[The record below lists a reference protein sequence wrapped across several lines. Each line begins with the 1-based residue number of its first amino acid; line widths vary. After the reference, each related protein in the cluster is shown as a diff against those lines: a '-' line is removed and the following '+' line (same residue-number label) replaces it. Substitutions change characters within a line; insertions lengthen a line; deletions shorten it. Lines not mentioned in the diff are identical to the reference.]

1 MSDHWSPS
9 SSPEAAPR
17 VRAVIVAG
25 GSGRRMGG
33 AGGASKQ
40 YLHLRG
46 APILRWA
53 VQPFLDHP
61 GVHEVVVVVPPADA
75 VEPPEWLP
83 SLAVRVVAG
92 GAQRSDSVW
101 NGLQALAGDDGLVLV
116 HDGARPFVTREL
128 IDRVIRGAAA
138 GGAIPGLRST
148 DTLKQVD
155 ASGRVV
161 ATLDRERVFGAQT
174 PQGFPLPMLLRAYR
188 TAREEGWPS
197 TDDATL
203 CERLGVE
210 VRMVEG
216 SPENLK
222 ITRPADLLL
231 AETLARHLPAPP
243 AL

>member
-1 MSDHWSPS
+1 MSDRWSPS
-9 SSPEAAPR
+9 SFPETAPP

-25 GSGRRMGG
+25 GSGRRMHG
-33 AGGASKQ
+33 AGGAPKQ
-40 YLHLRG
+40 YLRLAG
-46 APILRWA
+46 APILHWA
-53 VQPFLDHP
+53 MQPFLDHP
-61 GVHEVVVVVPPADA
+61 GVQEVVVVLPPDDA
-75 VEPPEWLP
+75 AEPPHWLR
-83 SLAVRVVAG
+83 SLPVRVVAG
-92 GAQRSDSVW
+92 GAERSDSVW
-101 NGLQALAGDDGLVLV
+101 NGLQALSGGDGVVLV
-116 HDGARPFVTREL
+116 HDGARPFVTREV
-128 IDRVIRGAAA
+128 IDRVIQGAGS

-155 ASGRVV
+155 AQGRVV

-174 PQGFPLPMLLRAYR
+174 PQGFALELLLRAYR
-188 TAREEGWPS
+188 TAREQGWPS

-222 ITRPADLLL
+222 ITRPADLAV
-231 AETLARHLPAPP
+231 AELLARHLPAPP

>member
-1 MSDHWSPS
+1 MSDRWSPS

-33 AGGASKQ
+33 AGRAPKQ
-40 YLHLRG
+40 YLRLRG
-46 APILRWA
+46 VPILRWA

-61 GVHEVVVVVPPADA
+61 GVHEVVVVLPPADA
-75 VEPPEWLP
+75 GEPPEWLR
-83 SLAVRVVAG
+83 SLPVHVVAG
-92 GAQRSDSVW
+92 GAERSDSVW
-101 NGLQALAGDDGLVLV
+101 NGLQALPGEDGLVLV
-116 HDGARPFVTREL
+116 HDGARPFVTHEL
-128 IDRVIRGAAA
+128 IDRVIRAAPA
-138 GGAIPGLRST
+138 GGAIPGLRAT

-155 ASGRVV
+155 AAGRVV
-161 ATLDRERVFGAQT
+161 ATLDRDRVFGAQT
-174 PQGFPLPMLLRAYR
+174 PQGFPLGLLLRAYR

-203 CERLGVE
+203 FERLGAE
-210 VRMVEG
+210 VRVVEG

-222 ITRPADLLL
+222 ITRPVDLAV
-231 AETLARHLPAPP
+231 AELLARHLPAPP